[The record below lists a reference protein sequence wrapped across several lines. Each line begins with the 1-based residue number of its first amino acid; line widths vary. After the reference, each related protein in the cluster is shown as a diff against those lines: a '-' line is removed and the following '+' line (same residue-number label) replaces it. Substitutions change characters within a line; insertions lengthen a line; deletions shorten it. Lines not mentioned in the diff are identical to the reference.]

1 MMISVFPANSD
12 RSRVRSFGFL
22 RMTVLFSL
30 GILLWAGNV
39 TAAQQPDLALPP
51 TPFRIGERLSYNVS
65 FERYRDVAFGEIYVV
80 SRGKLGD
87 ADAVELRSKFKT
99 LDLVSAAFYTVD
111 ESRTTFAAAETGAPL
126 YVRRSNNA
134 SIQSNQSVSNYLNN
148 PVNGFDLLTLI
159 YKIRNSGGAGI
170 FTLLENDRSY
180 TVTVQVAG
188 AERVKTDAGEFDT
201 TVSTVQSDYFTEL
214 GIQALKINLSTDE
227 SHIPTSVRFKTSK
240 GDFRAVLSGMQI
252 SSPEPDPTPT
262 PQPVQTPRPTPTPR
276 PVATPAP
283 YVANRPLP
291 DEVGF
296 ALGEAL
302 DYRVSLSGK
311 PVATF
316 SLQAKDRNLFDG
328 EDSLL
333 LEAAVTSVEPGNG
346 IFSPG
351 DKVYARVNPETLTPL
366 QFEIRLSGPL
376 ASLNQSVKFDQRN
389 GAATF
394 GGANRVDVPVGSHSL
409 LSLLYA
415 LRSINLKP
423 SKNLSNP
430 VNDTRVAVF
439 WNSQA
444 YVFNLRPSP
453 PEVIEVNGEKVSA
466 QMVAIY
472 TGNPQ
477 LDALSIRVWLGNDES
492 RVPLRLSVGPYQADL
507 VSKATIPLK

>member
-1 MMISVFPANSD
+1 MMISVVPTVPNHSWLQPF
-12 RSRVRSFGFL
+12 RFVRV
-22 RMTVLFSL
+22 TVLFAL
-30 GILLWAGNV
+30 GVLLWAGSV
-39 TAAQQPDLALPP
+39 TAAQQPDAVLPP

-65 FERYRDVAFGEIYVV
+65 FERYRDVAFAEIYVV

-87 ADAVELRSKFKT
+87 ADAVELRSRFKT
-99 LDLVSAAFYTVD
+99 LDLVSAAFYTID

-126 YVRRSNNA
+126 YVRRTNNA
-134 SIQSNQSVSNYLNN
+134 SIQSHQAVNNYLNN

-159 YKIRNSGGAGI
+159 YKIRSSGGAGI

-180 TVTVQVAG
+180 AVTVQVAG

-201 TVSTVQSDYFTEL
+201 TVSTVQSEYFTEL
-214 GIQALKINLSTDE
+214 GIQSLKVNLSTDE
-227 SHIPTSVRFKTSK
+227 NHIPTNVRFKTSK
-240 GDFRAVLSGMQI
+240 GDFTAVLSGMQI
-252 SSPEPDPTPT
+252 SSPEPDPSPT
-262 PQPVQTPRPTPTPR
+262 PQPVQTPRPSPTPK

-291 DEVGF
+291 EELGF

-316 SLQAKDRNLFDG
+316 SLQAKERNLFEG
-328 EDSLL
+328 EDSLM
-333 LEAAVTSVEPGNG
+333 LEASVTSAEPGNG
-346 IFSPG
+346 VFSTG
-351 DKVYARVNPETLTPL
+351 DKVYARVNPETLAPV
-366 QFEIRLSGPL
+366 QFEIRFSGSL
-376 ASLNQSVKFDQRN
+376 ASLNQTVKFDQRN
-389 GAATF
+389 GAAAF
-394 GGANRVDVPVGSHSL
+394 GGTNRVEVPVGTHSL

-444 YVFNLRPSP
+444 YIFNLRPSP
-453 PEVIEVNGEKVSA
+453 PETIQLNGQNVSV
-466 QMVAIY
+466 QMVSIN

-477 LDALSIRVWLGNDES
+477 LDALGLRVWLSNDEG
-492 RVPLRLSVGPYQADL
+492 RVPMRLSVGPYQADL
-507 VSKATIPLK
+507 VSRSTASTK